1 MESLTFYTDG
11 GCIGNPGVGG
21 WAFVLLEDGKTTERN
36 GAESLTTNNRM
47 ELTAVIEALEYVGRE
62 LPGVSSETI
71 RIVTDSEYVRRGISE
86 WIHTWLRNGWK
97 TSGRAPVKNQDLWM
111 RLHNLQGF
119 YSISWAW
126 VKGHSGNQYNEL
138 CDKLVHVAIDSL
150 KR

>member
-138 CDKLVHVAIDSL
+138 CDKLVHDAIDSM
-150 KR
+150 KI